1 MLLIYN
7 INMKGRGIMLILDE
21 FTLQTFCTS
30 AKDILVFVGW
40 ALTIFK
46 VAIPFIIIAYGI
58 MDLGKA
64 VTAAKDEEIKTAAK
78 RLLFRAIA
86 GVCIFFV
93 PTIVIWLF
101 GTVNSFKEATSD
113 GGFDTCEAALLRPWG
128 GDNDGSGTGN

>member
-1 MLLIYN
+1 MMLLGDFN
-7 INMKGRGIMLILDE
+7 LS
-21 FTLQTFCTS
+21 TFCS
-30 AKDILVFVGW
+30 EAKEILTFIGW

-64 VTAAKDEEIKTAAK
+64 VTASKDEEIKTAAK

-93 PTIVIWLF
+93 PSIVLWLF
-101 GTVNSFKEATSD
+101 GTVNSFTDATQG
-113 GGFDTCEAALLRPWG
+113 GGFDTCKNAILYPWDTG
-128 GDNDGSGTGN
+128 NDGTGN

>member
-7 INMKGRGIMLILDE
+7 INMKGRGIMLILE
-21 FTLQTFCTS
+21 QFSLQTFCTS
-30 AKDILVFVGW
+30 AKDILIFVGW

-64 VTAAKDEEIKTAAK
+64 VTAAK

-93 PTIVIWLF
+93 PTIILWLF
-101 GTVNSFKEATSD
+101 GTVNSFNDATAG
-113 GGFDTCEAALLRPWG
+113 GGFSTCEAALLRPWG
-128 GDNDGSGTGN
+128 GDNDGSGTGH

>member
-1 MLLIYN
+1 MLLGADFN
-7 INMKGRGIMLILDE
+7 
-21 FTLQTFCTS
+21 LQTFCTE
-30 AKDILVFVGW
+30 AREILTFVGW

-46 VAIPFIIIAYGI
+46 VAIPFVIIMYGI

-64 VTAAKDEEIKTAAK
+64 VTAAKDDEIKTAAK

-101 GTVNSFKEATSD
+101 GTVDDFTSATSG

-128 GDNDGSGTGN
+128 GANDGSGT